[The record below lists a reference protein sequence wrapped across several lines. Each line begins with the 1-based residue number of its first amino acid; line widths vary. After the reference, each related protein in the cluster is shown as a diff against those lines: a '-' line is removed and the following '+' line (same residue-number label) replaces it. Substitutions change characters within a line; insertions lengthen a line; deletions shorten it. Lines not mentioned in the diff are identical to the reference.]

1 MANSNQ
7 KFLFDTSFEGSK
19 KPKRAARSDNFSDF
33 MGAPATPSQDLADP
47 IVEPEVPVL
56 PEGAVSID
64 DMELA
69 KQAAYSEGYAA
80 GQQEAQGKAL
90 EANEA
95 QILQT
100 LERVTQEFANLE
112 HDHKEMHEELQS
124 VSMEVAMKAIQ
135 KLFPSLEHSSTLDEI
150 TLVFRECMDRLP
162 QEPRLVI
169 RVSDTTLDEVQER
182 LEQVAN
188 NSGFTGNLVFLSE
201 PGMSSSDVR
210 VEWAEGGA
218 ERNSAEMLQ
227 EIETILSRAI
237 TRFSLP
243 GDPGQTSVSSVEDN
257 PENTPA
263 QEVAQ

>member
-1 MANSNQ
+1 MVNSNQ

-19 KPKRAARSDNFSDF
+19 KSKQTSKSDSFSDF
-33 MGAPATPSQDLADP
+33 MGASEAPPQDPATSV
-47 IVEPEVPVL
+47 IEPETPAL
-56 PEGAVSID
+56 PEGAVSLED
-64 DMELA
+64 LELG
-69 KQAAYSEGYAA
+69 KQTAYSEGFAA
-80 GQQEAQGKAL
+80 GQEEAHGQAS

-100 LERVTQEFANLE
+100 LERVTQELASLE
-112 HDHKEMHEELQS
+112 HGHKKMHDELQS

-150 TLVFRECMDRLP
+150 TLVFKECMDRLP
-162 QEPRLVI
+162 QEPRLVV

-218 ERNSAEMLQ
+218 ERNSTEMLQ

-243 GDPGQTSVSSVEDN
+243 GDSGQTSVSSVEDN
-257 PENTPA
+257 PENTPP
-263 QEVAQ
+263 QEVAE